1 MANKKTEVKK
11 EHLEEILGESISP
24 EALPAIQL
32 FQDVAVSTETPG
44 RTTQRSLIVFRPN
57 RCFTSNA
64 IDVSGF
70 TQTQANGQVV
80 FRLSTFLCP
89 ATQTFT
95 LPINVLATPISQK
108 PFFLTVMQAL
118 LNNGADVEITV
129 FAWDANGAPAGNVA
143 FNWRC
148 RVTSFILL

>member
-1 MANKKTEVKK
+1 MADKKTEVKK
-11 EHLEEILGESISP
+11 EHIEEILGEKISP

-44 RTTQRSLIVFRPN
+44 RTTQRSLIVARPN

-64 IDVSGF
+64 VDVSGF
-70 TQTQANGQVV
+70 TQTLANGQVV

-89 ATQTFT
+89 ATPNFT
-95 LPINVLATPISQK
+95 LPINVVATPIS
-108 PFFLTVMQAL
+108 PRAIFLTVMQTL
-118 LNNGADVEITV
+118 VNNGGDVEITV
-129 FAWDANGAPAGNVA
+129 FAWDANGAPAPNIA